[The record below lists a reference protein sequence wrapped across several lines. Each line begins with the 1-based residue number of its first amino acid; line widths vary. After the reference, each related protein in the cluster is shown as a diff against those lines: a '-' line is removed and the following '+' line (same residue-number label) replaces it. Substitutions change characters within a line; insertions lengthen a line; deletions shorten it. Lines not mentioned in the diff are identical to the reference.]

1 MQEWIRGGCEHSQM
15 RELGECM
22 RPVGKPKENVDNSDS
37 TQQQET
43 QSQSPKVSP
52 TPVINWL

>member
-43 QSQSPKVSP
+43 QSQSPKVSIP
-52 TPVINWL
+52 QPR